1 MKRDRWQDSSDEE
14 EDSTRKTSASLNKN
28 VEKRPVEANKNQTIV
43 KTQPLTNNKIIS
55 TESNLKEENHI
66 NSISSKPV
74 SSPSPS
80 TTVTQSSSS
89 SSSSS
94 IQIKTQKDQ
103 GLNDNEEYN
112 PAIYGCRS
120 VEEYEKVSYISQ
132 GTYGLVFKARC
143 VRSNEL
149 VALKEIKMTSDARKV
164 GFPITAL
171 REINILLALR
181 HPNIIRV
188 REMVIGSTLD
198 RVFMVMDYYDFDLK
212 TCMDMS
218 TQSFSTAEAKQLM
231 LQLLAGIHHMHSN
244 WFLHR
249 DLKTSNIL
257 YANTGTLCICDFGMA
272 RKFGRSV
279 HFHCLLLV
287 YIYMCVCKF
296 SQILIL

>member
-14 EDSTRKTSASLNKN
+14 EDKTRKKDVAVRKN
-28 VEKRPVEANKNQTIV
+28 PEKR
-43 KTQPLTNNKIIS
+43 
-55 TESNLKEENHI
+55 
-66 NSISSKPV
+66 SIESSKA
-74 SSPSPS
+74 S
-80 TTVTQSSSS
+80 THLNEVIEVGSSSNIS
-89 SSSSS
+89 KTASPPVPERDPLQSHTKQES
-94 IQIKTQKDQ
+94 IPRVIHPISET
-103 GLNDNEEYN
+103 EEYN

-120 VEEYEKVSYISQ
+120 VEEYEKISYINQ

-143 VRSNEL
+143 MRSNDI
-149 VALKEIKMTSDARKV
+149 VALKEIKMTSDTRKV
-164 GFPITAL
+164 GFPVTAL

-188 REMVIGSTLD
+188 REMVIGSSLD

-218 TQSFSTAEAKQLM
+218 SQSFSTAEVKQLM
-231 LQLLAGIHHMHSN
+231 LQLLSGIHHMHSN

-272 RKFGRSV
+272 RKYGRYVLSE
-279 HFHCLLLV
+279 
-287 YIYMCVCKF
+287 Y
-296 SQILIL
+296 Q

>member
-14 EDSTRKTSASLNKN
+14 EGVSNRKKVVSQRKNLENISIESSLKKSSQNQPVNEQTLCSNRTTAAHEPIEHQNNNHTKMTGTSFEPVHTMSDINTI
-28 VEKRPVEANKNQTIV
+28 EKKSSEAK
-43 KTQPLTNNKIIS
+43 
-55 TESNLKEENHI
+55 
-66 NSISSKPV
+66 
-74 SSPSPS
+74 
-80 TTVTQSSSS
+80 
-89 SSSSS
+89 
-94 IQIKTQKDQ
+94 KDQ
-103 GLNDNEEYN
+103 PKEEEYN

-143 VRSNEL
+143 VRSNEI
-149 VALKEIKMTSDARKV
+149 VALKEIKMTPDARKV

-188 REMVIGSTLD
+188 REMVIGSSLD

-218 TQSFSTAEAKQLM
+218 SQTFSTAEVKQLM

-257 YANTGTLCICDFGMA
+257 YANIGTLCICDFGMA
-272 RKFGRSV
+272 RKFGR
-279 HFHCLLLV
+279 
-287 YIYMCVCKF
+287 
-296 SQILIL
+296 